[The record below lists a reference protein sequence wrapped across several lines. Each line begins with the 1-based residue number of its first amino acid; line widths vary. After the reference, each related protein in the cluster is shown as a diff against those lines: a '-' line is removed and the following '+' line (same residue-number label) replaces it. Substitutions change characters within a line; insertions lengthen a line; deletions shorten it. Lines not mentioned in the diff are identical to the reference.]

1 MLRCTLIPGATVTLP
16 FIFLCLHLSTRT
28 RVHASTTRTQDPG
41 ASSCQQGR
49 GAGKEGI
56 FFYYQTHNEELQR
69 EKTQI
74 AIRKA
79 FVAAGITPFQ
89 DGKWKLYVQSSFM
102 TKGAPAAC
110 DILHQVFKLQEKK
123 AISVYLLKCGLDDQ
137 DPEDWDDADVLLG
150 EGLNLEGLVMPD
162 VDGLTS
168 DEEAGEGEKG
178 DESEE
183 EEEMEEVTHLRVPSP
198 ILTEDEEEVEDEEGG
213 EEEMARGE
221 GGARAC
227 KRRRH

>member
-1 MLRCTLIPGATVTLP
+1 M
-16 FIFLCLHLSTRT
+16 
-28 RVHASTTRTQDPG
+28 
-41 ASSCQQGR
+41 
-49 GAGKEGI
+49 E
-56 FFYYQTHNEELQR
+56 
-69 EKTQI
+69 
-74 AIRKA
+74 AICDR
-79 FVAAGITPFQ
+79 
-89 DGKWKLYVQSSFM
+89 YVQSSFM

-178 DESEE
+178 DEMEE

-213 EEEMARGE
+213 EEEMAMVQ
-221 GGARAC
+221 GGARAS
-227 KRRRH
+227 KRRRQ

>member
-1 MLRCTLIPGATVTLP
+1 M
-16 FIFLCLHLSTRT
+16 
-28 RVHASTTRTQDPG
+28 
-41 ASSCQQGR
+41 
-49 GAGKEGI
+49 
-56 FFYYQTHNEELQR
+56 
-69 EKTQI
+69 
-74 AIRKA
+74 
-79 FVAAGITPFQ
+79 
-89 DGKWKLYVQSSFM
+89 
-102 TKGAPAAC
+102 
-110 DILHQVFKLQEKK
+110 FKLQEKK

-178 DESEE
+178 DEME

-198 ILTEDEEEVEDEEGG
+198 ILPEDEEEVEVTHLHVPSPVLTTDEEEVEDEEGG

-221 GGARAC
+221 GGARAS
-227 KRRRH
+227 KRRRQ

>member
-1 MLRCTLIPGATVTLP
+1 
-16 FIFLCLHLSTRT
+16 
-28 RVHASTTRTQDPG
+28 
-41 ASSCQQGR
+41 
-49 GAGKEGI
+49 
-56 FFYYQTHNEELQR
+56 
-69 EKTQI
+69 
-74 AIRKA
+74 
-79 FVAAGITPFQ
+79 
-89 DGKWKLYVQSSFM
+89 M

-123 AISVYLLKCGLDDQ
+123 AISAYLLKCGLDDQ

-198 ILTEDEEEVEDEEGG
+198 VLPPSSSEDEEEVGVTHLREPSPTLTTDEEEVEDEEGG
-213 EEEMARGE
+213 EEEMAMVQ
-221 GGARAC
+221 GGARAS
-227 KRRRH
+227 KRRRQ

>member
-1 MLRCTLIPGATVTLP
+1 
-16 FIFLCLHLSTRT
+16 
-28 RVHASTTRTQDPG
+28 
-41 ASSCQQGR
+41 
-49 GAGKEGI
+49 
-56 FFYYQTHNEELQR
+56 
-69 EKTQI
+69 
-74 AIRKA
+74 
-79 FVAAGITPFQ
+79 
-89 DGKWKLYVQSSFM
+89 M

-178 DESEE
+178 DEMEE

-198 ILTEDEEEVEDEEGG
+198 ILTEDEEEVEVTHLRVPSPILTTGTDDEEEEDEEGG
-213 EEEMARGE
+213 EEEMAMVQ
-221 GGARAC
+221 GGARAS
-227 KRRRH
+227 KRRRQ